1 MRSPLSVRLVPSLG
15 LTGLSRVTMDDIA
28 VTQPEAMSLDERPDL
43 ARLMQWAAV
52 MGPWLNVDVLPA
64 VAEMPAE
71 AVASLLDDAV
81 HGSLLDRQPQAGRV
95 GYQFTAENLRR
106 ELYAALPDAARAA
119 RHRRIAETLRDY
131 YEERNV
137 AGALAWHFER
147 ADDLAAALR
156 YLRMAA
162 DHARA
167 QYDNEA
173 AIRHYTHALELMQA
187 HPELAGPESIYAV
200 LDGRERCYQRVGDR
214 AAQRADLEALARQ
227 AEALE
232 DVPRQIEV
240 VTRQVLLANELGDH
254 AEAVQGAET
263 ALALAKQ
270 IGDRK
275 LEADS
280 LTALGEASYRLG
292 EQDRPQEAH
301 TQALQLYRDLD
312 DGAGEANSLRLLAR
326 VAYRAGRVAEVL
338 EHYEEALALYRDLRD
353 RSGEASILNALGVVA
368 QDYAK
373 ARDYFEQSL
382 SIAQAIGDRTAQGQA
397 YNNLALIYWSLGLYD
412 RARDYLE
419 QAVQIE
425 RDLKGRSNLAYYL
438 ESLGRV
444 YVDLGAYEQAEAVL
458 EEGRD
463 LAQETGARWVE
474 SAYWLGLG
482 RVALARERPE
492 TARELIQVACDMQ
505 REIGALGDL
514 AASLAWLGTAYLAL
528 GDWDAAYRATSEAVT
543 QLKLSGSAGDYA
555 PQDIWWTHYQVL
567 QAAPSRFSS
576 EAPED
581 RVWQC
586 LQQAREAMFSS
597 IGSLSDEGLR
607 RNYLNKV
614 QTNSDLLTEWTRV
627 AAQRAPS
634 PAATSEETV
643 VSSREQDAVVAAQQL
658 QDRMKRVLTVS
669 QQMNEQHEAEALLDF
684 VMDHVIEL
692 IGAER
697 GAVVL
702 VGEEGAMDV
711 RATRGMEADA
721 LAHLQERAEFAVL
734 DEVARSKMPVL
745 VQDIDAGAT
754 PGDVDALDAEI
765 ADLNRRSVICVP
777 LLARAELIGMIYV
790 DNRSVSGRFSQADVD
805 LLALFANQAAT
816 AIENTELYEE
826 TVAWARTL
834 EQRVAERTAE
844 LREAYEALSRRATQL
859 ETSNQ
864 VGQQLTMLLD
874 LDALLKR
881 VVTLIQTQFD
891 YYFVGIWLL
900 DEKNDSPEALV
911 LRAGVGRI
919 SDEQRAPGTRL
930 SLQDGASPIVEAAVT
945 GEEHR
950 LADVCPLP
958 ADGVSVVLPE
968 TCAELVL
975 PLRTGE
981 RTIGVLDIQSDRED
995 AFDPDDRLVLQ
1006 TLASQISISI
1016 SNAQLYATELRRRH
1030 LAEALEQAGRE
1041 LVRSLDMREVP
1052 GLILEQLAD
1061 VVPYERCSIMLGRQD
1076 MLYIV
1081 AQRGFPQAERAKEV
1095 RVRIQEDDV
1104 FLKMDA
1110 TRRPVVIDDVKEVPG
1125 WQFVEGLRVN
1135 RSWLGVPLITQDR
1148 VIGMISA
1155 TRPEVAAFSQEDAL
1169 MASAFAGQAAVA
1181 LQNAQL
1187 YGELN
1192 QAYQTLER
1200 LDRTKSDFIEVTA
1213 HELRTPLT
1221 IIHGYAQMMRKH
1233 MADREDEEMQTVTEG
1248 IMAGTTRLSEIVG
1261 SILDVTKIDSQ
1272 ILRLDKGAVQIDDVV
1287 RRALVSFES
1296 ALEERELSMTVEG
1309 LDALPP
1315 VDADPDLLYK
1325 VFYHL
1330 LVNAIKYTPDGGAIT
1345 VQGHADPDAREVE
1358 VVISDTGI
1366 GIDEEHHELIFEK
1379 FYQTGE
1385 VAFHSSGRTKFK
1397 GGGPGLGL
1405 AIVKGIVTAHDGD
1418 IWVESPGYDE
1428 EACPGSDFHVR
1439 LPY

>member
-1 MRSPLSVRLVPSLG
+1 MDETRLDTTMTHPEMASL
-15 LTGLSRVTMDDIA
+15 
-28 VTQPEAMSLDERPDL
+28 QERPAL
-43 ARLMQWAAV
+43 LRLMQWAAA
-52 MGPWLNVDVLPA
+52 MGPWLDVEALPA
-64 VAEMPAE
+64 VAEMSPE
-71 AVASLLDDAV
+71 AVAPLVDDAV
-81 HGSLLDRQPQAGRV
+81 GRSLLEREPQAGRV
-95 GYQFTAENLRR
+95 GYRFADEDLRR
-106 ELYAALPDAARAA
+106 ALYDVIPAAERPA
-119 RHRRIAETLRDY
+119 RHRRIAETLRDHHV
-131 YEERNV
+131 EKEV
-137 AGALAWHFER
+137 AGALAWHVER
-147 ADDLAAALR
+147 AGDLAAALR
-156 YLRMAA
+156 YRRMAA
-162 DHARA
+162 DRA
-167 QYDNEA
+167 QARYDNEA
-173 AIRHYTHALELMQA
+173 AIRQYTHALDLMQA
-187 HPELAGPESIYAV
+187 HPELGGPEQAYAV
-200 LDGRERCYQRVGDR
+200 LDRRERCYQRVGDR
-214 AAQRADLEALARQ
+214 AAQRADLEAMARQ

-270 IGDRK
+270 VSDRK

-301 TQALQLYRDLD
+301 TQALQLYRALGDR
-312 DGAGEANSLRLLAR
+312 AGEANSLRLLAR
-326 VAYRAGRVAEVL
+326 IAYRAGRVAEVL

-353 RSGEASILNALGVVA
+353 RSGEASILNALGVVSL
-368 QDYAK
+368 DHAK

-382 SIAQAIGDRTAQGQA
+382 AITQAIGDRSAQGQA
-397 YNNLALIYWSLGLYD
+397 FNNLALIYWSLGLYD

-482 RVALARERPE
+482 RVALAREQPE
-492 TARELIQVACDMQ
+492 AARELIQVACDML

-514 AASLAWLGTAYLAL
+514 AASLAWLGAAYLAL

-555 PQDIWWTHYQVL
+555 PQDVWWTHYQVL
-567 QAAPSRFSS
+567 QAAPPRFSS

-581 RVWQC
+581 REWPC
-586 LQQAREAMFSS
+586 LQRARGAMFSG
-597 IGSLSDEGLR
+597 IASLSDEGLR
-607 RNYLNKV
+607 RNYLNKL
-614 QTNSDLLTEWTRV
+614 QTNSAILTEWTRV

-634 PAATSEETV
+634 PAAIPDEAAASPV
-643 VSSREQDAVVAAQQL
+643 EQDAVAEAQQL
-658 QDRMKRVLTVS
+658 RDRMKRVLTVS
-669 QQMNEQHEAEALLDF
+669 QQMNEQHEAEALLDY

-697 GAVVL
+697 GALVL
-702 VGEEGAMDV
+702 IDEAGQMDV
-711 RATRGMEADA
+711 RATRGMSADA
-721 LAHLQERAEFAVL
+721 VARIRERAEFAVL

-745 VQDIDAGAT
+745 VQDVDAGPA
-754 PGDVDALDAEI
+754 PEPDGV

-777 LLARAELIGMIYV
+777 LLARAELIGMIYA
-790 DNRSVSGRFSQADVD
+790 DNRSVSGRLSQADVD
-805 LLALFANQAAT
+805 LLTIFANQAAT
-816 AIENTELYEE
+816 AIENTKLYEE

-834 EQRVAERTAE
+834 EQRVTERTTE

-874 LDALLKR
+874 LDALLER

-891 YYFVGIWLL
+891 YYFVGVWLL
-900 DEKNDSPEALV
+900 AEKNGDPEELV
-911 LRAGVGRI
+911 LRAGVGRAA
-919 SDEQRAPGTRL
+919 EERRAPGMRL
-930 SLQDGASPIVEAAVT
+930 SLHDGASPIVEAATT
-945 GEEHR
+945 GEER
-950 LADVCPLP
+950 RVSDVCPLP
-958 ADGVSVVLPE
+958 TEEVSVVLPA

-995 AFDPDDRLVLQ
+995 AFDADDRLVLQ
-1006 TLASQISISI
+1006 TVASQISISI

-1052 GLILEQLAD
+1052 GLILEQLAN
-1061 VVPYERCSIMLGRQD
+1061 VVPYERCSIMLERQD
-1076 MLYIV
+1076 RLHIV

-1095 RVRIQEDDV
+1095 SVMIQEDDV

-1110 TRRPVVIDDVKEVPG
+1110 TRRPIVIDDVKEVPG

-1148 VIGMISA
+1148 VIGMISI
-1155 TRPEVAAFSQEDAL
+1155 TRPEVAAFSREDAL

-1200 LDRTKSDFIEVTA
+1200 LDQTKSDFIEVTA

-1221 IIHGYAQMMRKH
+1221 IIHGYAQMLRKR
-1233 MADREDEEMQTVTEG
+1233 MADREDGEMQSVIEG
-1248 IMAGTTRLSEIVG
+1248 IMAGSTRLSEIVG

-1272 ILRLDKGAVQIDDVV
+1272 ILRLDKASLQIGDVI
-1287 RRALVSFES
+1287 RRALVPFES
-1296 ALEERELSMTVEG
+1296 ALEERALSMTVEG
-1309 LDALPP
+1309 MDALPL
-1315 VDADPDLLYK
+1315 VEADPDLLYK

-1345 VQGHADPDAREVE
+1345 VQGRVDPDAREVE
-1358 VVISDTGI
+1358 IIVSDTGI
-1366 GIDEEHHELIFEK
+1366 GIDPEHHALIFEK

-1428 EACPGSDFHVR
+1428 EACPGSEFHVR